1 MNQRRPK
8 LGDILDDY
16 CTRERRLTNHAIV
29 AMVED
34 EVKLTRCTTCD
45 TEHDFKHGKMP
56 TLRRKKDA
64 VSTAYKEVL
73 AAVTGETATPTIAA
87 PVAPPPEPVIREAVL
102 PAPAAAQ
109 ADKTPASAGDPET
122 GVAAASET
130 RAEGAAEEVRVH
142 RRLIRATLPR
152 PENHVPDRP
161 VPSSRCISRPTAAGS
176 SGAGR
181 GAGWAAGTAA
191 GERGGGQHGGQPRGP
206 VFGRPSGDR
215 VGPHGGRVPGRGD
228 AHGPNRGGQPRR
240 PGKKPSREAPLDRA
254 GAALE
259 LLKGRQSQFTRMPG
273 GDRHRVGGFLRE
285 LRLHRGLHRGTDRDR
300 RSGRFRDFLSW
311 YIRPSAVA
319 SSASVGFAVLRV
331 DRRADTQARTSTGRP
346 LGVSSFM
353 VSTAR

>member
-73 AAVTGETATPTIAA
+73 AAVTGETATPTI
-87 PVAPPPEPVIREAVL
+87 V
-102 PAPAAAQ
+102 APAALRDEALN
-109 ADKTPASAGDPET
+109 AAAGPPPAEPAVKAAAAPARALVLPTDEPRASADAREAENPVPGE
-122 GVAAASET
+122 ASGT
-130 RAEGAAEEVRVH
+130 GAAEEVRVH

-161 VPSSRCISRPTAAGS
+161 VPEFTMHQPADRGGKFRG
-176 SGAGR
+176 GAGR
-181 GAGWAAGTAA
+181 GMGGRHS
-191 GERGGGQHGGQPRGP
+191 GGRGGGQHGGQPRGP

-215 VGPHGGRVPGRGD
+215 GGPQDGRGPGRGD
-228 AHGPNRGGQPRR
+228 AHGPHRGGQPRR
-240 PGKKPSREAPLDRA
+240 PGKKQPR
-254 GAALE
+254 
-259 LLKGRQSQFTRMPG
+259 
-273 GDRHRVGGFLRE
+273 
-285 LRLHRGLHRGTDRDR
+285 
-300 RSGRFRDFLSW
+300 
-311 YIRPSAVA
+311 
-319 SSASVGFAVLRV
+319 
-331 DRRADTQARTSTGRP
+331 
-346 LGVSSFM
+346 
-353 VSTAR
+353 